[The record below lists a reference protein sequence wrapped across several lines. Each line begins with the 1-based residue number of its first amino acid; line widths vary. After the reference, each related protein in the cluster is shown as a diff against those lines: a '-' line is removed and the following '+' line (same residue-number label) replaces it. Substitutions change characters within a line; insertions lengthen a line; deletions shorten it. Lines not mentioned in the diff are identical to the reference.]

1 MPLEQRGGGVVPDP
15 PAYLDQNLVRRW
27 CELAPECVRRGTLVK
42 SSVDSFAR
50 YIIAEQEYL
59 RAVQHVLRALRT
71 GSTSEAAAWS
81 QIQDRFFRELQSS
94 GRLFGLSPDADI
106 L

>member
-1 MPLEQRGGGVVPDP
+1 
-15 PAYLDQNLVRRW
+15 
-27 CELAPECVRRGTLVK
+27 
-42 SSVDSFAR
+42 
-50 YIIAEQEYL
+50 
-59 RAVQHVLRALRT
+59 LRALRT